1 MGQVWLWG
9 KAAAQML
16 QQAVGGP
23 FLAGWILF
31 AGCYYTVGTGFFQF
45 RHLGLWLG
53 RTLGAILGSRKVRDR
68 RDAHTI
74 SQFQA
79 VSTALAGTI
88 GTGNV
93 IGVATALVAGGPGA
107 VFWMW
112 ICALLGMMTK
122 FAENVLGN
130 RYRYRNPQGE
140 WVGGPM
146 VYIQRGLGC
155 RWLAASFC
163 LCCMLAS
170 FGIGNMS
177 QANSISGALYAT
189 FRIPPLAT
197 GVGLCLC
204 TGLVVLGGLQRLAGA
219 AEKLVPFMAV
229 FYTAGG
235 LAVIALHWRQLPQ
248 AVAAIFQGAFGLQSA
263 AGGIGGYTLS
273 QAVACGVSRGIF
285 SNEAG
290 LGSSVIVS
298 SASDVSSPL
307 QQGMWGMFEVFVDT
321 ILVCT
326 ITALAILCSGAA
338 ETGKNGAALSLE
350 AFNRGLGPLGGI
362 FLAVAV
368 CCFAF
373 SAILG
378 WFYYGQRSAEFL
390 WGGRG
395 MAIYQ
400 VLFLAATVVGCA
412 ARLEPV
418 WALSDLFNG
427 LMAAPNLIA
436 LALLSPQVFR
446 ITRAELAK
454 LEGRK
459 KQGLTKWGP
468 SDNMK

>member
-1 MGQVWLWG
+1 MERIQAW
-9 KAAAQML
+9 MD
-16 QQAVGGP
+16 AVGTP
-23 FLAGWILF
+23 LLAGGILL
-31 AGCYYTVGTGFFQF
+31 AGCYFSVGTGFFQL
-45 RHLGLWLG
+45 RHLRLWLQ
-53 RTLGAILGSRKVRDR
+53 RTLGAILGSRAVRER
-68 RDAHTI
+68 RDPHAI

-112 ICALLGMMTK
+112 VCALLGMMTK
-122 FAENVLGN
+122 FAENLLGN
-130 RYRYRNPQGE
+130 RYRCRGARGE

-155 RWLAASFC
+155 RWLAKAFC
-163 LCCMLAS
+163 LCCLLAS

-177 QANSISGALYAT
+177 QANSIAGALYAT
-189 FRIPPLAT
+189 FRLPPLAA
-197 GVGLCLC
+197 GAGLCLL
-204 TGLVVLGGLQRLAGA
+204 TGLVVLGGLGRLAGT

-235 LAVIALHWRQLPQ
+235 MAVILLHWRQLPQ
-248 AVAAIFQGAFGLQSA
+248 AVAAIFQGAFGLQTA
-263 AGGIGGYTLS
+263 AGGMGGYALS
-273 QAVACGVSRGIF
+273 RTISCGVSRGIF

-298 SASDVSSPL
+298 SASDVASPL
-307 QQGMWGMFEVFVDT
+307 QQGMWGIFEVFVDT

-326 ITALAILCSGAA
+326 ITALAILCSGAL

-350 AFNRGLGPLGGI
+350 AFTRGLGPWAGG

-378 WFYYGQRSAEFL
+378 WFYYGQRSVEFL

-395 MAIYQ
+395 MAAYQ

-427 LMAAPNLIA
+427 LMAVPNLIA

-454 LEGRK
+454 LEEKRGALGVDKRERF
-459 KQGLTKWGP
+459 
-468 SDNMK
+468 